1 MHASVVNFFNPS
13 HVFSRAI
20 VRNGSLF
27 PALVRESV
35 YHHRSL
41 ALLTRHLD
49 IQYAP
54 LGECAGLAGA
64 CVLAMP
70 VSLSL
75 RGSAQ

>member
-20 VRNGSLF
+20 VRNGPLF
-27 PALVRESV
+27 PAVVRESV
-35 YHHRSL
+35 YHHSL
-41 ALLTRHLD
+41 ALLTGHLD

-70 VSLSL
+70 ASLRL